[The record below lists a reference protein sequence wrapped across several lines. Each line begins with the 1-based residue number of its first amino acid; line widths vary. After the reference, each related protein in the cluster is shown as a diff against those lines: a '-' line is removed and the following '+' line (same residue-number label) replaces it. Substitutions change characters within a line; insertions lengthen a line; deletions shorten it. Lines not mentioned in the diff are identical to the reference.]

1 MFGAHIWWTLS
12 TVSAIVLSEILVVMR
27 YNNWLFKT
35 HPIFEG
41 NNGNV
46 ITSIFHKVQW

>member
-1 MFGAHIWWTLS
+1 MVDTFNNFF
-12 TVSAIVLSEILVVMR
+12 LSEISVVIL
-27 YNNWLFKT
+27 YNNWLFKM

-41 NNGNV
+41 SNGNL